1 MKLIIRWLTT
11 SLALFAAA
19 NLVSGIHVEDQEAWK
34 VFAVMALILGLV
46 NAVIRPFLKVLS
58 CPLIILTLGL
68 FTVVIN
74 AVSFMLASNIAQN
87 WFNVN
92 FYVDDFWAA
101 LLGSLIVSA
110 VSIVVNTFIKDDKS
124 RV

>member
-1 MKLIIRWLTT
+1 MKLIIRWVAT

-19 NLVSGIHVEDQEAWK
+19 YFVPGIHAENQEAWQ
-34 VFAVMALILGLV
+34 VFAVMAIILGLV
-46 NAVIRPFLKVLS
+46 NTVIRPILKVLS

-68 FTVVIN
+68 FVVIIN
-74 AVSFMLASNIAQN
+74 AVSFMAASSIAVN
-87 WFNVN
+87 WFHVG

-110 VSIVVNTFIKDDKS
+110 VSIFVNLLIKDDKA
-124 RV
+124 